1 MWAEAAK
8 WLGKFDETVL
18 TGLDVDGYPVSI
30 RVDPRNYDATTGT
43 LPAAFPSTLHVIE
56 GPANCSPTAHDE
68 KMWHLNM
75 IQSRVASRVAAADGC
90 SRALISTLR
99 PN

>member
-30 RVDPRNYDATTGT
+30 RVDPRNYGHDGHAACGVS
-43 LPAAFPSTLHVIE
+43 LYPARHRGSGQFVVPHSRRKDVAPEHDPSQ
-56 GPANCSPTAHDE
+56 GSPRESQRRMGVPEH
-68 KMWHLNM
+68 
-75 IQSRVASRVAAADGC
+75 
-90 SRALISTLR
+90 
-99 PN
+99 

>member
-1 MWAEAAK
+1 VWAEAAK

-43 LPAAFPSTLHVIE
+43 LPAAFPSTLHVVE
-56 GPANCSPTAHDE
+56 GPADFTEGGEDFGTAT
-68 KMWHLNM
+68 
-75 IQSRVASRVAAADGC
+75 RGAC
-90 SRALISTLR
+90 
-99 PN
+99 PP